1 MKIYQIE
8 IERTYTVLVAAESLK
23 MAKEY
28 VEEIED
34 KIVRDCSGYLDHSSW
49 ITGKDITD
57 LAGIMDEGVY
67 CEIDGVETV
76 KQALEYEA
84 PND

>member
-23 MAKEY
+23 WAREY
-28 VEEIED
+28 VQEIED
-34 KIVRDCSGYLDHSSW
+34 EIVRDCLDHSSW

-57 LAGIMDEGVY
+57 LAGIMDESVY
-67 CEIDGVETV
+67 CETEGIETV

-84 PND
+84 TND